1 MMPSVT
7 LFLNFKEMKKKIVT
21 YGVRGMIEYQALIK
35 LGQVSFKV
43 TFEGGSM
50 TELGVVPATF
60 TTKNFLVQQAIEM
73 SPQYKKG
80 LIKKEK
86 ELETDEDLEVA
97 PATKSEEGR
106 GKSEENS
113 ELRGETIEA
122 DNGGMSAEGSLVFE
136 FRMPGN
142 YADGA
147 TAELCEGMHEYL
159 KDVAISD
166 WYGVTNPADSERYMV
181 LASSALQGVVAAL
194 GSRLRPMRRKEGS
207 V

>member
-1 MMPSVT
+1 MSFVFGTEKSLRVT
-7 LFLNFKEMKKKIVT
+7 IKMSWLLYDIANETFLRGRALASRDNHRAVEGMYATPDDGRREKVLRSIKR
-21 YGVRGMIEYQALIK
+21 GVA
-35 LGQVSFKV
+35 
-43 TFEGGSM
+43 
-50 TELGVVPATF
+50 
-60 TTKNFLVQQAIEM
+60 
-73 SPQYKKG
+73 
-80 LIKKEK
+80 
-86 ELETDEDLEVA
+86 DLEVA
-97 PATKSEEGR
+97 AAEYLSAYSEEGR
-106 GKSEENS
+106 GT
-113 ELRGETIEA
+113 GDETIEA

-159 KDVAISD
+159 KDLAISD

>member
-1 MMPSVT
+1 MSWLLYDIANETFLRGRALASRDNHRAVEGMYAT
-7 LFLNFKEMKKKIVT
+7 LDDGRREKVLRSIKR
-21 YGVRGMIEYQALIK
+21 GVAALKRASAEYLSA
-35 LGQVSFKV
+35 
-43 TFEGGSM
+43 
-50 TELGVVPATF
+50 
-60 TTKNFLVQQAIEM
+60 
-73 SPQYKKG
+73 Y
-80 LIKKEK
+80 
-86 ELETDEDLEVA
+86 
-97 PATKSEEGR
+97 SEEGR
-106 GKSEENS
+106 VKSEENS